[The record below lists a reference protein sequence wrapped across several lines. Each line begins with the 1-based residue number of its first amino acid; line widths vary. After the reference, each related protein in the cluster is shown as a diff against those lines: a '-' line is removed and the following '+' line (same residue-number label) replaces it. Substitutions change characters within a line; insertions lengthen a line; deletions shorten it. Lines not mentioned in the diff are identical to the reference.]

1 MLKEETRRTLYKN
14 EKLQIQGLVEAMEE
28 TG

>member
-1 MLKEETRRTLYKN
+1 MLREETRRILYKN
-14 EKLQIQGLVEAMEE
+14 EKLQIQGLVEATEE